1 MCNLLGT
8 SVPVVGFRRM
18 QQDGGRP
25 SLISVEL
32 SCSTLNFNLSNFIIF
47 FSRSAFLKMS
57 QTLLKS
63 VCYLYIFTI
72 SSPSL
77 HVLRFPASTFI
88 PPPTVLPSSVSSY
101 LSQFLSSK
109 LNTNCFLSLLAT
121 MSLLSTHTCCMFLN

>member
-8 SVPVVGFRRM
+8 SVPVVGCRRM

-25 SLISVEL
+25 SLISLEL
-32 SCSTLNFNLSNFIIF
+32 SCCTLNFNLSNFIVF
-47 FSRSAFLKMS
+47 FSSSAFLKMS
-57 QTLLKS
+57 QTLQKS

-72 SSPSL
+72 SSRSL
-77 HVLRFPASTFI
+77 RVLRFPASTFI

-109 LNTNCFLSLLAT
+109 PNTNCFLSLLT
-121 MSLLSTHTCCMFLN
+121 IMSLLSTHTCCMFLN